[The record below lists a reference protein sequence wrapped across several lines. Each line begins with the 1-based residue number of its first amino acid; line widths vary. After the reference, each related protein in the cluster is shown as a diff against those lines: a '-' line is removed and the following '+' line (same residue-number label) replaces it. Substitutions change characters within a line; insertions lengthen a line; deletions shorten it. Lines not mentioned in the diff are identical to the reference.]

1 MHVYEHHMGHLYTSE
16 YPLDYDVLYCEE
28 CGDSDWLIGEAN
40 TREEAWELL
49 KDDVDTFDETMCRG
63 CPHKDDYGYC
73 NNECDNYWQNS
84 GGWDRDY
91 VLKFINA
98 NWSE

>member
-1 MHVYEHHMGHLYTSE
+1 MYIYEHHMGHLYTSD
-16 YPLDYDVLYCEE
+16 YPLDYGDLYCEE

-49 KDDVDTFDETMCRG
+49 KDDVDTFDETICHV
-63 CPHKDDYGYC
+63 CSLADDLDYC
-73 NNECDNYWQNS
+73 NDECENYQNG
-84 GGWDRDY
+84 GGWDYDY

-98 NWSE
+98 NWDE

>member
-1 MHVYEHHMGHLYTSE
+1 MYIYEHHMGYLYIYD
-16 YPLDYDVLYCEE
+16 YPLDYDDLYCEE
-28 CGDSDWLIGEAN
+28 CGCSDCLVGEAN

-49 KDDVDTFDETMCRG
+49 KDDVDTFDETMCRS
-63 CPHKDDYGYC
+63 CPHEGDCDYC
-73 NNECDNYWQNS
+73 NEECENYQNG

-91 VLKFINA
+91 VLKFIHA